1 MRHLFRKKSEDEH
14 NFWMSY
20 TDLMS
25 GFLIVFIIASLI
37 AYSDY
42 KEQKKEY
49 EEEKARYEESRK
61 QYDDLVAVLA
71 DKDLDI
77 TDLKDEITRARHVL
91 DSVKKND
98 LRNLIPEYQDILV
111 SSDEI
116 RVEFDKQRGSI
127 ILTHM
132 DNDKYLFESGRAEM
146 EPELQRFIKAH
157 GKKMVE
163 KTISLWKKNNFSN
176 IELRIEGHTDP
187 SWDGTRGSDYGYMR
201 NLELS
206 SARANQV
213 YTYML
218 NELGL
223 SREQKEFVKK
233 NMISIGY
240 SFSRRVA
247 NNDINDISL
256 DPSSRRIEFRI
267 ISK

>member
-1 MRHLFRKKSEDEH
+1 MRHLFRKKSEEEH

-132 DNDKYLFESGRAEM
+132 DNDKYLF
-146 EPELQRFIKAH
+146 LLDCQ
-157 GKKMVE
+157 
-163 KTISLWKKNNFSN
+163 
-176 IELRIEGHTDP
+176 
-187 SWDGTRGSDYGYMR
+187 
-201 NLELS
+201 
-206 SARANQV
+206 SAW
-213 YTYML
+213 L
-218 NELGL
+218 
-223 SREQKEFVKK
+223 
-233 NMISIGY
+233 
-240 SFSRRVA
+240 
-247 NNDINDISL
+247 
-256 DPSSRRIEFRI
+256 
-267 ISK
+267 